1 MAFTLRCETRHTDTY
16 AATGFVHAGVMLAFT
31 ELAYAAYER
40 AAGIA
45 KPATVVAVQA
55 RTRAE
60 YLSPLPWQDGAAV
73 EVTTS
78 GANDRGFTQLF
89 TLRSA
94 RTDRLVA
101 RFEHDWVWLDIG
113 TGRAVPFPPEA
124 QHAFL
129 ALNDRP
135 GDTAPA

>member
-31 ELAYAAYER
+31 ELAYAAYEQ
-40 AAGIA
+40 AAGIS
-45 KPATVVAVQA
+45 KPVTTVAVQS

-60 YLSPLPWQDGAAV
+60 YLSPLPWRDGAIV
-73 EVTTS
+73 EVTTT
-78 GANDRGFTQLF
+78 AATERGFTQLF

-94 RTDRLVA
+94 RTDRVVA
-101 RFEHDWVWLDIG
+101 RIEHDWAWLDTA

-124 QHAFL
+124 QSAFL
-129 ALNDRP
+129 ALNEQP
-135 GDTAPA
+135 GGTAST